1 MRYADADRM
10 VCCPMIEEASIL
22 FLASF
27 LLDALEFVDFASC
40 FLE

>member
-22 FLASF
+22 FL
-27 LLDALEFVDFASC
+27 LDALEFVDFASC

>member
-22 FLASF
+22 FLAS